1 MSNHITVAD
10 FRANYDHYMERME
23 AGESFCI
30 TDMEENKDKLY
41 DPLDDNR
48 GIPIDIETIEF
59 WCYNKSIAGL
69 AIWWM
74 QRTHNSPKAC
84 SIHATS
90 IGVDTNPILSYNT

>member
-59 WCYNKSIAGL
+59 
-69 AIWWM
+69 
-74 QRTHNSPKAC
+74 
-84 SIHATS
+84 
-90 IGVDTNPILSYNT
+90 